1 MPNRP
6 EWEVQSKGSL
16 EALPQGEPVCDSRG
30 EVRNKIFVCI
40 EGERHDGHTDAAGV
54 LRRGA
59 AAIVTGK
66 KLGLPREY
74 TVPDPRAALGL
85 LAARY
90 WGEPAAA
97 LRLIGITGTNG
108 KTTTAHLL
116 HHLLQSAGIKTGRI
130 GTDGICWGEHRLPN
144 PYTTPPPTL
153 LHRVLRQMAE
163 DGVTTVV
170 MEVSSQALA
179 QQRTVGL
186 VFEAAVFTN
195 LSPEHL
201 DYHGDME
208 RYFAE
213 KEKLFSQCRRAVINT
228 ADPYGRRLA
237 ETVKVPVIP
246 YHLPWQYHC
255 EVSRSVIPWRG
266 GQLTVPL
273 TGEVFLPDA
282 LAAAEAAVALG
293 LPPRMVLAA
302 MPHCPQ
308 VIGRAE
314 LLWRG
319 AGRTILRDYAHTPDA
334 LERILHSLRRIHR
347 GRVLVLFGCGGDRD
361 RQKRPLMA
369 KAAARW
375 ADGVIITDD
384 NPRSEAPE
392 EVRREIIA
400 GLPQNARWQEIPDRR
415 QAIEQTIA
423 ALRQGDLL
431 LLAGKGHEDY
441 QILKDKT
448 VPFDEKEIVT
458 EILESGR
465 IPWKNCHC
473 EK

>member
-6 EWEVQSKGSL
+6 ERELQSKGSL

-40 EGERHDGHTDAAGV
+40 EGEHHDGHTDAAGV

-59 AAIVTGK
+59 AAIVTRR

-153 LHRVLRQMAE
+153 LYRVLHQMAE
-163 DGVTTVV
+163 DGVAAVV

-213 KEKLFSQCRRAVINT
+213 KSKLFAQCRRAVINT
-228 ADPYGRRLA
+228 ADPYGRRLM
-237 ETVKVPVIP
+237 ERVKVPVIP
-246 YHLPWQYHC
+246 YHLPWQCYC
-255 EVSRSVIPWRG
+255 EAGRSMLPWRG

-282 LAAAEAAVALG
+282 LAAAETAVALG
-293 LPPRMVLAA
+293 LSPRTVQAA
-302 MPHCPQ
+302 MPHCPP
-308 VIGRAE
+308 VPGRAE
-314 LLWRG
+314 LLWQG

-334 LERILHSLRRIHR
+334 LERILHSLRRVHR

-384 NPRSEAPE
+384 NPRGEAPE
-392 EVRREIIA
+392 EIRREIIA
-400 GLPQNARWQEIPDRR
+400 GLPQNARWREIPDRR
-415 QAIEQTIA
+415 RAIEQTIA

-448 VPFDEKEIVT
+448 VPFDEKEIAT
-458 EILESGR
+458 EILKSGR
-465 IPWKNCHC
+465 TPWKNCHC